1 MQEKSLVFLRRSVP
15 KEEPVREGG
24 REGGLHKPC
33 GGMDI
38 FVNYKIKVDYDY
50 SCIIY
55 LSSYQEMDSGQNQIR
70 LSSVSFDFFRLAHQ
84 QLNSQQNRCLI

>member
-1 MQEKSLVFLRRSVP
+1 MGEEFSILKKIDRKIRKSLL
-15 KEEPVREGG
+15 G

-38 FVNYKIKVDYDY
+38 FWNYKIKVDYDY

-70 LSSVSFDFFRLAHQ
+70 LSSISFDFVRLA
-84 QLNSQQNRCLI
+84 R